1 MKSDDRFRSDFS
13 EPRPEMEEDCIDQFF
28 AAEEKILPS
37 SGFTASVMDAVRA
50 EAAGPPP
57 IPFPWKRAWPGIAA
71 AGVALLAAV
80 LVIVVAVSS
89 FRIHSGEIFQRPYD
103 VATLLRSSPVTD
115 AGWTALGV
123 LLSALSIWF
132 SLRVMT
138 GARN

>member
-1 MKSDDRFRSDFS
+1 
-13 EPRPEMEEDCIDQFF
+13 
-28 AAEEKILPS
+28 
-37 SGFTASVMDAVRA
+37 MDAVRA

-71 AGVALLAAV
+71 AGVALLTAV

-89 FRIHSGEIFQRPYD
+89 FRIHAGGTIRQSYD
-103 VATLLRSSPVTD
+103 VAALLRSSPVTD

-132 SLRVMT
+132 SLRVMA